1 MRVFKRTAI
10 MLEASSV
17 DVATTGM
24 CSGIGALVRG
34 SSTRL
39 IASSGLE
46 WTGISLELH
55 DASPVERYES
65 VSADHLISVFVD
77 HPSSG
82 ETSLSS
88 GRFVPYIYHP
98 GAINLF
104 PAGPIPAC
112 RPFTKTKMIICALDP
127 GLVRDVGEELNSPAV
142 PDFRRTVDLHD
153 QSLKRIVMLLAAEA
167 DSGGSSGKLYAE
179 HLAHAMVLRFLW
191 LAGGMRDAKPSQQI
205 ALSNRALRRVLDKMR
220 AEVASDHN
228 LNSLAAESGY
238 SKSHFLRVFRAGV
251 GCSPHQWL
259 TQLRIERA
267 KKMLQTEST
276 PLIDIAAACG
286 FSSHA
291 HFSSTFRQLAGV
303 TPSIYRRSRGL
314 IT

>member
-1 MRVFKRTAI
+1 
-10 MLEASSV
+10 MLETSPVDAASTSV
-17 DVATTGM
+17 F
-24 CSGIGALVRG
+24 SGISALVRG

-46 WTGISLELH
+46 WGGVSLELH

-65 VSADHLISVFVD
+65 VSADHLISVIVD

-88 GRFVPYIYHP
+88 GRFVPYLYHP

-112 RPFTKTKMIICALDP
+112 RPSTKTKMIICALDP
-127 GLVRDVGEELNSPAV
+127 GLVRDVGEELNSPDV
-142 PDFRRTVDLHD
+142 SGLRRTVGLHD
-153 QSLKRIVMLLAAEA
+153 QSLKGIVMLLAAEA
-167 DSGGSSGKLYAE
+167 ASRGSSGKLYAE
-179 HLAHAMVLRFLW
+179 HLAHAMVLRFLR

-205 ALSNRALRRVLDKMR
+205 ALSNHALRRVLDRMR
-220 AEVASDHN
+220 TESANDLN
-228 LNSLAAESGY
+228 LDSLAAESGY

-259 TQLRIERA
+259 TLLRVERA
-267 KKMLQTEST
+267 KKMLQTGST
-276 PLIDIAAACG
+276 PLIDVAAACG

-291 HFSSTFRQLAGV
+291 HFSSTFHRLAGV
-303 TPSIYRRSRGL
+303 TPSRYRLAHGH
-314 IT
+314 IM